1 MPTAIDEKVLRMC
14 LAFFCVYTSSY
25 LHYSPGFRDPSK
37 SAGPPGITEWI
48 KIPRSSFP
56 VFSPPTIWKPG
67 KKAQKQAKMSVIT
80 V

>member
-1 MPTAIDEKVLRMC
+1 MPTAMDGNGTTYVFC
-14 LAFFCVYTSSY
+14 LFFHVYTSSY

-56 VFSPPTIWKPG
+56 VFSPPTIWKPI
-67 KKAQKQAKMSVIT
+67 KKGPKQAKMSF
-80 V
+80 